1 MRKILLFLLLIQSCL
16 VFSANP
22 EQVFDSADKAYI
34 QGDYKTAVLK
44 YEQILSE
51 NKVCNTELYFNLGN
65 AYFKLTDYPNA
76 ILNYERALKL
86 NPNDEDIRFN
96 ISMANSRI
104 EDKIE
109 TVPELFYKRWF
120 VSIREIAS
128 ADSWGI
134 VFIISLLICSA
145 CFFLYVLGNAIV
157 LRKLGFY
164 LGVLMLVASCM
175 FLSLGISMYKQQT
188 NHNQAI
194 VFSGSV
200 PVKSSPVDSGTSLFV
215 IHAGTKVNLIDELGD
230 WVKIQLVDGN
240 EGWLPLSDLERI

>member
-1 MRKILLFLLLIQSCL
+1 MRNIFLFLFLIQCCL
-16 VFSANP
+16 VYSANP
-22 EQVFDSADKAYI
+22 EQVFEAADKSYI
-34 QGDYKTAVLK
+34 QGDYKSAVLK

-96 ISMANSRI
+96 ISLANSRI

-120 VSIREIAS
+120 VSIRQIAS
-128 ADSWGI
+128 ADVWGI
-134 VFIISLLICSA
+134 VFIVSLLTCAA
-145 CFFLYVLGNAIV
+145 CFFLYVLGNATII
-157 LRKLGFY
+157 RKLGFY
-164 LGVLMLVASCM
+164 LGLVMFFGSCL
-175 FLSLGISMYKQQT
+175 FLSLGISMFKQQT

-230 WVKIQLVDGN
+230 WVKIQLADGN

>member
-1 MRKILLFLLLIQSCL
+1 MRNIFLFLFLIQCCL
-16 VFSANP
+16 AFSANP
-22 EQVFDSADKAYI
+22 EQVFDAADKSYI
-34 QGDYKTAVLK
+34 QGDYKAAVLK

-76 ILNYERALKL
+76 LLNYERALKL

-96 ISMANSRI
+96 ISIANSRL

-120 VSIREIAS
+120 VSIRQMAS
-128 ADSWGI
+128 ADVWGI
-134 VFIISLLICSA
+134 VFIVSLLISSG

-164 LGVLMLVASCM
+164 AGLMMLVASCL

-230 WVKIQLVDGN
+230 WVKIQLADGN

>member
-1 MRKILLFLLLIQSCL
+1 MRKFLLFLFLIQHCL

-22 EQVFDSADKAYI
+22 EQVFDAADKSYI

-44 YEQILSE
+44 YEQILSD

-86 NPNDEDIRFN
+86 DPNDEDIRFN
-96 ISMANSRI
+96 ISLANSRI

-120 VSIREIAS
+120 VSIQQMAS
-128 ADSWGI
+128 ADVWGI
-134 VFIISLLICSA
+134 VFIVSLLICSA
-145 CFFLYVLGNAIV
+145 CFFLYVLGSALV

-164 LGVLMLVASCM
+164 SGWVLIVLSCL
-175 FLSLGISMYKQQT
+175 FLSLGVSMYKQQT
-188 NHNQAI
+188 NHDQAI

-200 PVKSSPVDSGTSLFV
+200 PVKSSPVESGTSLFV

-230 WVKIQLVDGN
+230 WVKIQLTDGN
-240 EGWLPLSDLERI
+240 EGWLPMSDLERI

>member
-1 MRKILLFLLLIQSCL
+1 MRNIVLFLFLIQCCL

-22 EQVFDSADKAYI
+22 EQVFDAADKAYI
-34 QGDYKTAVLK
+34 QGDYKTAVMK

-65 AYFKLTDYPNA
+65 AYYKLTDYPNA

-145 CFFLYVLGNAIV
+145 CFFLYVLGNAIL

-164 LGVLMLVASCM
+164 SGLLMLIASCL
-175 FLSLGISMYKQQT
+175 FLSFGISMYKQQT

-200 PVKSSPVDSGTSLFV
+200 PVKSSPVDNGTSLFV

>member
-1 MRKILLFLLLIQSCL
+1 MRNIFLFLFLIKSCL

-22 EQVFDSADKAYI
+22 EQVFDAADKAYI
-34 QGDYKTAVLK
+34 QGDYKVAVLK
-44 YEQILSE
+44 YEQILSD

-96 ISMANSRI
+96 ISIANSKL

-120 VSIREIAS
+120 VSIREMAS
-128 ADSWGI
+128 ADAWGI
-134 VFIISLLICSA
+134 VFIVSLLICSA

-164 LGVLMLVASCM
+164 AGLLMLIASCL

-230 WVKIQLVDGN
+230 WVKIQLADGN

>member
-1 MRKILLFLLLIQSCL
+1 MRNFILFLFLIQSCL

-22 EQVFDSADKAYI
+22 EQVFDAADKSYI
-34 QGDYKTAVLK
+34 QGDYKAAVLK

-86 NPNDEDIRFN
+86 NPNDDDIRFN
-96 ISMANSRI
+96 ISIANSKL

-120 VSIREIAS
+120 VSIREMAS
-128 ADSWGI
+128 ADAWGI
-134 VFIISLLICSA
+134 VFIVSLLICSA
-145 CFFLYVLGNAIV
+145 CFFLYVLGNAIL

-164 LGVLMLVASCM
+164 AGLIMLIASCL

-230 WVKIQLVDGN
+230 WVKIQLADGN